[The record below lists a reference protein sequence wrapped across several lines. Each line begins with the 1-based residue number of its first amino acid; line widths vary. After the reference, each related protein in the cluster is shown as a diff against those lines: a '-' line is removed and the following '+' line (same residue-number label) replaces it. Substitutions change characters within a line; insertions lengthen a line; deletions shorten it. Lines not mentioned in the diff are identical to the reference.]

1 MNSGKLLGR
10 RAGRAALITVSVGI
24 LVGLGT
30 GSAGAVTYGHSDQW
44 TGVLSRGGGYTA
56 VTADVTVPR
65 VSTYCGKDSN
75 VVAFIGLG
83 GWTGLP
89 FVQNGFTVTPR
100 GLGVWYEVFDSA
112 GRGPVVGVPL
122 AIRPGDR
129 VRLGLS
135 FSANRSVLTFRWENL
150 TLHRAVSRTVSNAG
164 RYYNGSTADYVVERS
179 WYPYR
184 GSPLAR
190 FTPITF
196 SNAKAVRYG
205 RSVPAYNSGSTRVT
219 MLGAR
224 GNTVARVAPTSGTS
238 FTTSWAGCR

>member
-1 MNSGKLLGR
+1 V
-10 RAGRAALITVSVGI
+10 ITVGAGL

-30 GSAGAVTYGHSDQW
+30 GPAGAITYSYSGQW
-44 TGVLSRGGGYTA
+44 AGVLSRGAGYTA

-65 VSTYCGKDSN
+65 VTALCGKDSN
-75 VVAFIGLG
+75 VVAYIGLG

-89 FVQNGFTVTPR
+89 FAQNGFTVTPR
-100 GLGVWYEVFDSA
+100 GLSAWSEVFDRS
-112 GRGPVVGVPL
+112 GRGPTAAVPL

-129 VRLGLS
+129 MRLGLS

-150 TLHRAVSRTVSNAG
+150 TLHRVVTRQVANAG

-196 SNAKAVRYG
+196 SNAKAARSG
-205 RSVPAYNSGSTRVT
+205 RWVPAYNSGSTRVT
-219 MLGAR
+219 MLGGRA
-224 GNTVARVAPTSGTS
+224 NTVARVSAASGTS